1 MPLDSRN
8 SFSKHG
14 YIWFYRHRIHKMCTL
29 FHTMITHFVLF
40 IFSHRHTAT
49 CYRSSQRNS
58 FIFPVLRLSP
68 FIFQLHAIVEMPEH
82 VNTYFIAYF
91 NTSSHKI
98 DSILLYKHLN
108 GSFESYVRSWRKYY
122 TWIELEAQKMWDE
135 WIWVEG
141 LETRKPAITWRW
153 IECKN

>member
-1 MPLDSRN
+1 
-8 SFSKHG
+8 
-14 YIWFYRHRIHKMCTL
+14 MCTL

-98 DSILLYKHLN
+98 DSILLHKHLN
-108 GSFESYVRSWRKYY
+108 GSFESYVRSWRNIIPGLNRRHKRCEMSGYE
-122 TWIELEAQKMWDE
+122 WRGSRRENQLSLEGELNAKIKFNEFFVA
-135 WIWVEG
+135 
-141 LETRKPAITWRW
+141 AA
-153 IECKN
+153 